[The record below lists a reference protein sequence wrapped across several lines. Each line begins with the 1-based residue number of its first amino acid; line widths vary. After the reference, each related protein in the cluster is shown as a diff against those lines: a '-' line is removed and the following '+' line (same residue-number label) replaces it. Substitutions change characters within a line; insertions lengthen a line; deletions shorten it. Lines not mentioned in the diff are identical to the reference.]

1 MGQSFDGVNQS
12 VQGLLGS
19 INQIARSA
27 GSNGKSSRIRTAIS
41 GRQHLQDTRCRI
53 PQISASIAEV
63 IQWATLSGIAQQ
75 GQQQSQA
82 ALNAL
87 LGMSGGYY
95 TPTAAGP
102 GEFSAAQKAQ
112 LISWFGGGASAGFGP
127 AIINHPTRLT
137 VGESGKE
144 MVFTA
149 RAQGGFGIG
158 DPWAGIGMPNAGFG
172 LGNPAGIPNPLGP
185 GSAPGGGYPG
195 YPGYPPYQ
203 PPTIPPII
211 RPLLQW

>member
-1 MGQSFDGVNQS
+1 
-12 VQGLLGS
+12 
-19 INQIARSA
+19 
-27 GSNGKSSRIRTAIS
+27 
-41 GRQHLQDTRCRI
+41 
-53 PQISASIAEV
+53 
-63 IQWATLSGIAQQ
+63 
-75 GQQQSQA
+75 
-82 ALNAL
+82 
-87 LGMSGGYY
+87 MSGGYY

-158 DPWAGIGMPNAGFG
+158 DLGQALECLMQASVLGISG
-172 LGNPAGIPNPLGP
+172 LA
-185 GSAPGGGYPG
+185 YP
-195 YPGYPPYQ
+195 
-203 PPTIPPII
+203 I
-211 RPLLQW
+211 R